1 MRHKLPI
8 IALAAAG
15 CCGLSLSALYGGIP
29 NPLSADTGQE
39 RNESPQRVEAA
50 PLPFFEDFTEET
62 SLDGWTTINNNTQC
76 EWFWNQY
83 DFNVKVS
90 QNNVRDETGC
100 DNWLITPAFQFEPGK
115 TYRVSFDVQNWF
127 DSDMHTYLVTSTDN
141 PEDGKTLLLD
151 YVGQEW
157 GNKSAEFEVPA
168 EGIYYI
174 GIHDVTPYFTNGTA
188 LRYQLMIDNFR
199 VEMLSNN
206 AVPEIVGDLR
216 QVPGK
221 NGEISMSL
229 EWTNPS
235 LSKQGEEL
243 DGLSGVKVYKD
254 GQLATSIESG
264 IEPGAEMS
272 WTDEAPT
279 AGEHTYSVIISNT
292 TGDSEAAVVNTF
304 IGVDMPGAPENLAVD
319 YDADAGIITLD
330 WEQPEFGIRGG
341 WYDPTGI
348 TYRVIRQ
355 PGNKVLA
362 TGLDDEMFEDTD
374 LAEYGNYV
382 YQVTTRTAAGL
393 GGTAVTP
400 GVLVE
405 GIASLPLYE
414 GWEDPTTLPT
424 WTIVD
429 NNGDGLT
436 LGVGHKEA
444 YSGGSAIG
452 YNPPT
457 INDIYDETLFS
468 PPVHLEKGKRYRSSF
483 YVKSHQM
490 GSWSMN
496 HTYGKEK
503 MADRQTFNV
512 LSYTDVCS
520 PEFSPAEAEFTAD
533 ETGTFYFAWHL
544 FNADKFVWMDDFRIE
559 EILDNDMEATSVT
572 NLNTAPSP
580 GDQITTGVTYTNKG
594 SKNSTSFTVQLVDD
608 DNNVLGEQTVSRP
621 LAAGASATA
630 NIKWTVPNVIGEFA
644 VRGRVVMNG
653 DECGRNNETLPAEMD
668 IQKPGMRAITIG
680 TSSDVSD
687 RAPFQYYGNI
697 YTETIYKGE
706 DFGNI
711 AGTIRK
717 LAFKVRFGMDQD
729 YPGVPFRLYVGNTD
743 KDNLFSG
750 WIPTSY
756 LTKVFEG
763 PLDLKRGVYELEIPF
778 DVPFEYAGGN
788 LCVLLVGDHDGTLML
803 NNGYGMASYVS
814 ESGLGATRALRSGS
828 YLENGTE
835 PSNQFGNYYTYR
847 PNAIV
852 YIDHSKTVSI
862 SGVVKD
868 ADGNPMAG
876 VDVCGGAWNTAGLKT
891 VTDKDGK
898 YEIPYHPAG
907 YAMLKA
913 SMKGY
918 EDGNASGMANAGEAA
933 TMDITM
939 NKLVEIAF
947 KGSVINN
954 ADGSAIAGAKIFIS
968 GDNELSATTDSEG
981 RFEIEGV
988 YANKSYPVFTIEADG
1003 YSTASYGGM
1012 QFRGT
1017 PEAPY
1022 EWNEIG
1028 LNPVTASP
1036 YSVIALDRGDKA
1048 EISWTAPIENVIA
1061 TKSEDSV
1068 AGNFGGAYNMLVGHR
1083 YTTSEIQS
1091 LGIDGEYYVQSIS
1104 LVPMSC
1110 SRFTISVWQGEEGN
1124 EALVYQEVVEPTNY
1138 GNWNEFRL
1146 SKPCKVDPE
1155 KSLIVGYTVDA
1166 LTGAFPIGFDF
1177 GPVVEGGDCL
1187 FDPDM
1192 NVWTTAH
1199 ELLPGQMN
1207 YNWAIRATFGN
1218 YPNAA
1223 PVAWLPTEEP
1233 AKAMRLGEP
1242 ITMDDVLA
1250 SKAEKPEN
1258 GKVSE
1263 SGFDLFDSPVAYSP
1277 LTKIPPRTEVKG
1289 YNVYRLDPGKENS
1302 GTWAWT
1308 KLNETPLT
1316 EMSYVDETWKDQEE
1330 KPYRF
1335 AVTSFYGNRSEWGNG
1350 VTSAATFSDGV
1361 DKGRYATLTVNVDTD
1376 FGNAEGAVVNL
1387 IGDGKS
1393 VRKTVEAGKA
1403 SVEFEDVRFSDYKI
1417 VVLKPFYKTSVDDV
1431 EVYEKNQ
1438 VAGVDLAFASP
1449 APSEF
1454 DAVDYISESRL
1465 AWNAPTS
1472 AVTAD
1477 LFVGNQVPTTEYTL
1491 QPGTEYIVAQRST
1504 PEMRV
1509 NYSYGDFYFDAIK
1522 FYANAAVTYSPLIW
1536 EESVFGQQ
1544 TQLVRM
1550 DYTVSD
1556 YEVGSWITVKLD
1568 NPIKV
1573 NPESKYFFGYAATSS
1588 EGKAPFVIDGD
1599 NRTGEGCWY
1608 YMLNQKTGKYEWMFV
1623 SSNGSFLVS
1632 AHITDTPNPDDIRKE
1647 NVRFDIYRLE
1657 ASAADDES
1665 KWTKLT
1671 DQPVEDEL
1679 YTDKTWEPLADTD
1692 WQYAV
1697 KALFDGGMA
1706 SKPAMSKVMPKGKV
1720 ALVNVDL
1727 TTDNG
1732 LSAQGARMMIARNG
1746 KTQYSAEADANG
1758 HIEIPEVTKANRY
1771 TARIVLPAY
1780 EEISEP
1786 MDISE
1791 NTVNLA
1797 YELKET
1803 KEMPGF
1809 VEVFPAADNSN
1820 IEIAWRKPGE
1830 YAPREGWAY
1839 WDDNTP
1845 YAGYG
1850 TSTGFC
1856 AAAQLFTPEDQEAKG
1871 MKELD
1876 ITRISIFPT
1885 SSSSNP
1891 VDPSSNWIAKVWRI
1905 NSDMSVDEV
1914 ATGNGIDIRLDSWNE
1929 IELDAPYHVTGDE
1942 MLLVGYEFHGK
1953 GNALGVD
1960 DGPTIIGKGDW
1971 ANFGNGW
1978 QTLQT
1983 AAAGFNFNNLIHT
1996 YCENLYVKTGERA
2009 PALSEPQCVITD
2021 AEPMKLNVSRADRAA
2036 RSAEHPLLAPVEYPV
2051 KGYLVYRL
2059 PSSDRENESAWT
2071 LLTPDAIKETAFT
2084 DNTWKNVDK
2093 GLYTWAVKAVY
2104 ATGNSE
2110 AAICNYSVD
2119 ENGTLSEVEGTAA
2132 ADDMKISR
2140 ISRDKLLV
2148 TVSEAGMLNVSDV
2161 AGLSIL
2167 STDLSAGENV
2177 IRLDVTDGV
2186 YLFRATYGGK
2196 TRTFKLMID

>member
-15 CCGLSLSALYGGIP
+15 CCGLSLSALYGGVP
-29 NPLSADTGQE
+29 NPQSAGTGQE
-39 RNESPQRVEAA
+39 RNESPQRVDAA
-50 PLPFFEDFTEET
+50 PLPFFEDFTEES
-62 SLDGWTTINNNTQC
+62 SLESWSKVNNATQT
-76 EWFWNQY
+76 EWKWNQY
-83 DFNVKVS
+83 DFNVQLS
-90 QNNVRDETGC
+90 QRTIMDKTGC
-100 DNWLITPAFQFEPGK
+100 DNWLITPAFQFETGK

-127 DSDMHTYLVTSTDN
+127 ESDMHTYLVTSATD

-174 GIHDVTPYFTNGTA
+174 GIHDVTPFRENGTA
-188 LRYQLMIDNFR
+188 LSYSLSIDNFR
-199 VEMLSNN
+199 LEMLSNN
-206 AVPEIVGDLR
+206 AVPEVVGDLR

-229 EWTNPS
+229 EWTNPT

-243 DGLSGVKVYKD
+243 DVLSGLKIFKD
-254 GQLATSIESG
+254 GQLATSIETG
-264 IEPGAEMS
+264 VEPGAEMS
-272 WTDEAPT
+272 WTDESPT

-292 TGDSEAAVVNTF
+292 TGDSDAAVVNTF

-348 TYRVIRQ
+348 TYRVVRQ

-362 TGLDDEMFEDTD
+362 TELDDEIFEDAD

-444 YSGGSAIG
+444 YNSGSAMG

-457 INDIYDETLFS
+457 INDVYDETLFS

-483 YVKSHQM
+483 YIKSNRM
-490 GSWSMN
+490 GSWSLS
-496 HTYGKEK
+496 HTYGKERR
-503 MADRQTFNV
+503 ADRQTV
-512 LSYTDVCS
+512 TVMSYTDVTA
-520 PEFSPAEAEFTAD
+520 PDFAPAEAEFTAD

-544 FNADKFVWMDDFRIE
+544 YDANKFVWMDDFRIE
-559 EILDNDMEATSVT
+559 EILDNNMEATSVI

-580 GDQITTGVTYTNKG
+580 GDQLTTGVTYTNKG
-594 SKNSTSFTVQLVDD
+594 SKNSSSFTVQLIDD
-608 DNNVLGEQTVSRP
+608 DNNVLGEQSVSRP

-630 NIKWTVPNVIGEFA
+630 NIKWTVPEIIGEMA
-644 VRGRVVMNG
+644 IRGRVVMEG
-653 DECGRNNETLPAEMD
+653 DECERDNTSLPVKMEV
-668 IQKPGMRAITIG
+668 QKDGIRAVSIG
-680 TSSDVSD
+680 TSSDISD
-687 RAPFQYYGNI
+687 LAPFKYCGSI
-697 YTETIYKGE
+697 YSETIYNGE
-706 DFGNI
+706 SFGNI
-711 AGTIRK
+711 AGTLKKI
-717 LAFKVRFGMDQD
+717 AFKVRFGMDQD
-729 YPGVPFRLYVGNTD
+729 YPGVPFRLYVGNTNQE
-743 KDNLFSG
+743 NLFSG

-763 PLDLKRGVYELEIPF
+763 PIDLKRGVYELEIPF
-778 DVPFEYAGGN
+778 DTPFEYAGGN
-788 LCVLLVGDHDGTLML
+788 LCVLLVGDHDSILML

-814 ESGLGATRALRSGS
+814 EAGIGATRSLPSGA
-828 YLENGTE
+828 YIEPGTE
-835 PSNQFGNYYTYR
+835 PSSLAGGYYSYI
-847 PNAIV
+847 PNAIF

-862 SGVVKD
+862 SGTVRD
-868 ADGNPMAG
+868 AEGNPMAG
-876 VDVCGGAWNTAGLKT
+876 VDVCGDSYNTSGLKT

-918 EDGNASGMANAGEAA
+918 EDGNANGMTNAGEAA
-933 TMDITM
+933 VMDITM
-939 NKLVEIAF
+939 KKLVEISF
-947 KGSVINN
+947 KGSVVNE
-954 ADGSAIAGAKIFIS
+954 ADGSPIAGAQIFLS
-968 GDNELSATTDSEG
+968 GDNDLTETTDSEG
-981 RFEIEGV
+981 KFEIEGV
-988 YANKSYPVFTIEADG
+988 YANKSYPIFTIEAEG
-1003 YSTASYGGM
+1003 YSTVSYGDM
-1012 QFRGT
+1012 RFNGT
-1017 PEAPY
+1017 PETPY

-1028 LNPVTASP
+1028 LNPVMASP
-1036 YSVIALDRGDKA
+1036 YSVIALDKGDKA
-1048 EISWTAPIENVIA
+1048 EISWTAPIENIIA

-1083 YTTSEIQS
+1083 YTSDEIQS
-1091 LGIDGEYYVQSIS
+1091 LDVDGEYYVQSIS
-1104 LVPMSC
+1104 FVPTAC

-1124 EALVYQEVVEPTNY
+1124 ESLVYQEEVEPMTY
-1138 GNWNEFRL
+1138 GDWNEFIL

-1166 LTGAFPIGFDF
+1166 LTGSLPIGFDF
-1177 GPVVEGGDCL
+1177 GPVVDGGDCL
-1187 FDPDM
+1187 FNPDM
-1192 NVWTTAH
+1192 NMWTTAH
-1199 ELLPGQMN
+1199 DLLPGQMD

-1218 YPNAA
+1218 YPNSA
-1223 PVAWLPTEEP
+1223 PVAWLPTDEP
-1233 AKAMRLGEP
+1233 AKAMRLGDP
-1242 ITMDDVLA
+1242 ITIEDVIA
-1250 SKAEKPEN
+1250 AKTEKTEN
-1258 GKVSE
+1258 GKIHE
-1263 SGFDLFDSPVAYSP
+1263 SGFELFDAPVAYSP
-1277 LTKIPPRTEVKG
+1277 LTKIPPSTEAKG
-1289 YNVYRLDPGKENS
+1289 YNVYRLDPGTENFGIWS
-1302 GTWAWT
+1302 WT
-1308 KLNETPLT
+1308 KLNETPVT
-1316 EMSYVDETWKDQEE
+1316 EMSYVDETWKDLED

-1335 AVTSFYGNRSEWGNG
+1335 AVTSFYGNRYEWGDG
-1350 VTSAATFSDGV
+1350 VNSKATFSDGV
-1361 DKGRYATLTVNVDTD
+1361 DKGHYATLTVNVDADYGT
-1376 FGNAEGAVVNL
+1376 AEGAVVNL
-1387 IGDGKS
+1387 IGDDKS
-1393 VRKTVEAGKA
+1393 VRKTVEAGKE

-1417 VVLKPFYKTSVDDV
+1417 VVLKPFYETSVSDI
-1431 EVYEKNQ
+1431 EVSEKTQ
-1438 VAGVDLAFASP
+1438 TADVDLAFASP

-1454 DAVDYISESRL
+1454 NAVDYISESRL

-1477 LFVGNQVPTTEYTL
+1477 IFVGSQIPTTEYTL
-1491 QPGTEYIVAQRST
+1491 QYGTEFIVGQRST
-1504 PEMRV
+1504 KESRL
-1509 NYSYGDFYFDAIK
+1509 NYSHGDFYFDALS
-1522 FYANAAVTYSPLIW
+1522 FYANAPVTYSPLIW
-1536 EESVFGQQ
+1536 EENSFGQQ

-1550 DYTVSD
+1550 DYTVED
-1556 YEVGSWITVKLD
+1556 YEVGTWITVKLD
-1568 NPIKV
+1568 TPVKV
-1573 NPESKYFFGYAATSS
+1573 NPESNYYFGYAATSS
-1588 EGKAPFVIDGD
+1588 EGNAPFVIDD
-1599 NRTGEGCWY
+1599 KDDLDGCWY
-1608 YMLNQKTGKYEWMFV
+1608 YMLNYNTWKYEWTWV
-1623 SSNGSFLVS
+1623 ASTGSFLVS
-1632 AHITDTPNPDDIRKE
+1632 AHITDTPDPDDIKRE
-1647 NVRFDIYRLE
+1647 NVRFDIYRME

-1665 KWTKLT
+1665 KWTKLNA
-1671 DQPVEDEL
+1671 QPVEDEL

-1697 KALFDGGMA
+1697 KAVFDGGMV
-1706 SKPAMSKVMPKGKV
+1706 SKAAMSKVMPKGKV

-1727 TTDNG
+1727 ATDNG
-1732 LSAQGARMMIARNG
+1732 LSAQGARMMITRNN

-1791 NTVNLA
+1791 NTVKLA
-1797 YELKET
+1797 YELKEI
-1803 KEMPGF
+1803 KEIPGF

-1820 IEIAWRKPGE
+1820 IEITWRKPGE
-1830 YAPREGWAY
+1830 YAPREGWAH
-1839 WDDNTP
+1839 WDDGTP

-1885 SSSSNP
+1885 SSASNP

-1914 ATGNGIDIRLDSWNE
+1914 ATGNGIDIKLDSWNE

-1971 ANFGNGW
+1971 ANFGDGW

-1983 AAAGFNFNNLIHT
+1983 AAQGFNFNNLIHT

-2009 PALSEPQCVITD
+2009 PALSEPQRVITD

-2036 RSAEHPLLAPVEYPV
+2036 KSAEHPLLAPVEYPV

-2059 PSSDRENESAWT
+2059 PSSDRENESTWT
-2071 LLTPDAIKETAFT
+2071 LLTPDAITETTFT

-2104 ATGNSE
+2104 TTGNSE

-2119 ENGTLSEVEGTAA
+2119 ESGNLSEVEGIEAA
-2132 ADDMKISR
+2132 GDMR
-2140 ISRDKLLV
+2140 ISRVSRDRLLV
-2148 TVSEAGMLNVSDV
+2148 IVPEAGMLNVSDV

-2196 TRTFKLMID
+2196 IRTFKLMID